1 MLAVAAGA
9 VVAGLVSYL
18 RPGTAASL
26 PRGTVILAAV
36 SGAVAL
42 GLSSAAPTGWEPLD
56 LGLRFGFGA
65 LVPAAAARAGPV
77 PTTWLLAIGA
87 AVAVIAEPPGA
98 VLATMA
104 AGAYLAIAVAGEAR
118 SGAAAV
124 AALAAVG
131 SMAHVDWPVT
141 TGAST
146 AAMVVGTAPVLVVA
160 LGRTSTRVRG
170 RIVAG
175 SAITV
180 VVLGLGAAAGLVS
193 ALGAKGDVGRAVSL
207 ATLGIDSLG
216 DDPEAARG
224 RLRLAA
230 DRFDDA
236 RRELRAWWARPALLV
251 PGVAQQSRAVS
262 TMASTGADLARTAAT
277 ASEEADIDSVRP
289 RAGRVDLRALQGLG
303 PPLRRSMASLRRA
316 GARLESVDNPW
327 LLGPVAD
334 RLDDLRVEV
343 DDAEGDAE
351 LASQAV
357 AVAPA
362 LLGADGLRR
371 YFVAFQTPSEQR
383 ANGGFMGSWAELT
396 AEHGLLRLTRSGRLR
411 ELTDAGVPAEQR
423 QIAGEPEFTRVYG
436 AAGRLWGLHNSS
448 PDNPTVSRVT
458 AELYPQSGGAD
469 LDGVIHLTP
478 AAIAGFLE
486 LTGPVQVDGYPQAL
500 TAENAERILLHD
512 QYLEFP
518 QDLREDRE
526 AFLSDAVEAVF
537 DELTSGDLPGPR
549 TLADELGPAVAGRDL
564 QLWAARPREQAL
576 FRRIGADGSADRGE
590 TDSFGVVTQNYN
602 GNKIDWFL
610 HRSIDYGVEWD
621 PATGAVS
628 GSMSVVLDNR
638 APSTGLPS
646 SIIGWGG
653 DVSDGQVPVA
663 DGENLMSAALYSTFP
678 ISGVSIDGREAEYV
692 EQAELGHHTARLF
705 VSVPPQSSR
714 RIVLEFRGRAAPG
727 AAHAFRLLRQ
737 PMVNPDLVSITV
749 AAPAPWSLRAPGDRA
764 GDRRIRLEDTSASP
778 VVSTIRA
785 SLPHVSRPL
794 FDRLRGKP

>member
-9 VVAGLVSYL
+9 VVAGFVTYL
-18 RPGTAASL
+18 RPGTAARL
-26 PRGTVILAAV
+26 PRGTVALAAA
-36 SGAVAL
+36 SGAIAL
-42 GLSSAAPTGWEPLD
+42 ALSSASPTGWEPLD
-56 LGLRFGFGA
+56 LGLRLGFGA
-65 LVPAAAARAGPV
+65 LVPAAAGRAGPAA
-77 PTTWLLAIGA
+77 TTWLLAIGA

-98 VLATMA
+98 LAATIA
-104 AGAYLAIAVAGEAR
+104 AGAYLAFAVAGEAR
-118 SGAAAV
+118 AGTSAV
-124 AALAAVG
+124 AALASVG
-131 SMAHVDWPVT
+131 SMAHADWPVV

-146 AAMVVGTAPVLVVA
+146 AAVVVGTAPVLVVA
-160 LGRTSTRVRG
+160 LARTPPPVRG

-175 SAITV
+175 SALTV
-180 VVLGLGAAAGLVS
+180 IVLGVSAAAGLVS
-193 ALGAKGDVGRAVSL
+193 ALGAKGDVDEAVSL
-207 ATLGIDSLG
+207 ATRGIDSLG
-216 DDPEAARG
+216 DDPEAARD

-262 TMASTGADLARTAAT
+262 TMASTGADLARTAVA
-277 ASEEADIDSVRP
+277 ASEDADIDSVRP
-289 RAGRVDLRALQGLG
+289 RAGRVDLEALQRLG
-303 PPLRRSMASLRRA
+303 PPLRTSIASLRRA
-316 GARLESVDNPW
+316 GARLEAVDAPW
-327 LLGPVAD
+327 LVGPVAD
-334 RLDDLRVEV
+334 RLDDLRIEV
-343 DDAEGDAE
+343 DDATGDAE

-357 AVAPA
+357 AVAPD
-362 LLGADGLRR
+362 LLGVDGLRR

-383 ANGGFMGSWAELT
+383 GNGGFMGSWAGLT
-396 AEHGLLRLTRSGRLR
+396 AENGLLRLTRSGRLR
-411 ELTDAGVPAEQR
+411 ELAQGGMPAEQR
-423 QIAGEPEFTRVYG
+423 QVDGEPEFTRVYG
-436 AAGRLWGLHNSS
+436 GSGRLWGLHNSS

-458 AELYPQSGGAD
+458 AALYPQSGGAE

-500 TAENAERILLHD
+500 TPENAERILLHE

-518 QDLREDRE
+518 QAQREDRE

-549 TLADELGPAVAGRDL
+549 TLAHELGPAVAGRDL

-576 FRRIGADGSADRGE
+576 FQRIGADGSARRGE

-610 HRSIDYGVEWD
+610 HRSIDYRVEWD
-621 PATGAVS
+621 PGTGAVS
-628 GSMSVVLDNR
+628 GSMAVVLDNR
-638 APSTGLPS
+638 APPTGLPS

-653 DVSDGQVPVA
+653 DVSDGQIPVA

-678 ISGVSIDGREAEYV
+678 ISGVTVDGRPVEYV
-692 EQAELGHHTARLF
+692 EQAELGHRTATLF

-714 RIVLEFRGRAAPG
+714 EVVLEFRGTASG
-727 AAHAFRLLRQ
+727 GLAHAFQLLRQ
-737 PMVNPDLVSITV
+737 PMVNRDLVSITV
-749 AAPAPWSLRAPGDRA
+749 AAPAPWTLREPGGGA
-764 GDRRIRLEDTSASP
+764 GDRRIRLEATSASP

-794 FDRLRGKP
+794 LDRLRGTP